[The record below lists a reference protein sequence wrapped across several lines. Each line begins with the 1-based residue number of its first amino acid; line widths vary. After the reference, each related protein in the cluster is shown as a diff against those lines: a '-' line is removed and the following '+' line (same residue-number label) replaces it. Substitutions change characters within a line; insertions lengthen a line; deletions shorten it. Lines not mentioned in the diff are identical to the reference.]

1 MFSILQAEIIFLGQL
16 KHRHLVNLIG
26 YCCEEEHR
34 LLVYEYIERGNLEN
48 KLFNS
53 MYSLIV
59 TPLKENLE

>member
-1 MFSILQAEIIFLGQL
+1 
-16 KHRHLVNLIG
+16 VNLIG
-26 YCCEEEHR
+26 YCGEEEHR
-34 LLVYEYIERGNLEN
+34 LLVYEYIERGSLEN